1 LEINFQLIVF
11 TSSNPAI
18 AAMAFNWKKFD
29 TWRSHP
35 LLTNNTKHAAPGLK
49 LGFAAFILYV
59 AYDKTLGGT
68 DDHHHH

>member
-1 LEINFQLIVF
+1 
-11 TSSNPAI
+11 
-18 AAMAFNWKKFD
+18 MAFNWKKFD
-29 TWRSHP
+29 TWRAHP

-59 AYDKTLGGT
+59 AYDKTVGGT